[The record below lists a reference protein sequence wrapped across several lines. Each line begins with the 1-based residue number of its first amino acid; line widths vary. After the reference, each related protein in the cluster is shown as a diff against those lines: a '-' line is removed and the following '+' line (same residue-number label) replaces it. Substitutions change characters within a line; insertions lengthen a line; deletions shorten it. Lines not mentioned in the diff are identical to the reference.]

1 MEVVL
6 VQVLEVD
13 VVAEVIGGVSKVVV
27 VKEVSIVNLD
37 YISITHLLAL
47 RDDNVLEIIV
57 APKKRNYVEF
67 ERWTGLIDVKSIAVM
82 CWVIV
87 AGNADLE
94 VVRFVVYS
102 ILQFRWLYLFQ
113 SPKNEELE
121 DFCAVHFQ
129 QLPEVDVELVVA
141 LGGLGVRAV
150 LVEEIVVLVWLI
162 WLLRR
167 QQKFSLCL
175 V

>member
-1 MEVVL
+1 
-6 VQVLEVD
+6 
-13 VVAEVIGGVSKVVV
+13 
-27 VKEVSIVNLD
+27 
-37 YISITHLLAL
+37 
-47 RDDNVLEIIV
+47 
-57 APKKRNYVEF
+57 
-67 ERWTGLIDVKSIAVM
+67 M
-82 CWVIV
+82 CWVIGV
-87 AGNADLE
+87 GYSDLE
-94 VVRFVVYS
+94 VVHFVVYS
-102 ILQFRWLYLFQ
+102 IPQFRWLYLFQ

-150 LVEEIVVLVWLI
+150 LVEGIVVLVWLM
-162 WLLRR
+162 WRLQR